1 MKRMAKTII
10 DYNATVVTPIAN
22 GVNIPVPTT
31 PAGVSIATT
40 SVYIDPANPASATN
54 RVELTATFGYR
65 SIVGEPEIIVRLWRA
80 GTEIYYALAG
90 DAFNGV
96 DEYSLVSLQMI
107 EHAPL
112 GTQNYQ
118 LIVENRNAASTARV
132 IGPITFTAI
141 AIGG

>member
-1 MKRMAKTII
+1 MSKVII
-10 DYNATVVTPIAN
+10 DYNSSVVTPIAN
-22 GVNIPVPTT
+22 GVNIPIPTT

-90 DAFNGV
+90 DAFNGA

-118 LIVENRNAASTARV
+118 LIVENRNPASTARV

>member
-1 MKRMAKTII
+1 MTKVII

-22 GVNIPVPTT
+22 GVNIPIPNT
-31 PAGVSIATT
+31 PAGISIATT

-90 DAFNGV
+90 DAFNAV

-118 LIVENRNAASTARV
+118 LIVENRNPLSTARV

>member
-1 MKRMAKTII
+1 MTKVII

-22 GVNIPVPTT
+22 GVNIPIPTT
-31 PAGVSIATT
+31 PVGVSIATT
-40 SVYIDPANPASATN
+40 SVFIDPANPASSTN
-54 RVELTATFGYR
+54 KVELTATFGYR
-65 SIVGEPEIIVRLWRA
+65 SLTGAPEVIVRLWRA

-90 DAFNGV
+90 DAFDSV
-96 DEYSLVSLQMI
+96 DEFSLVSLQMI

-118 LIVENRNAASTARV
+118 LIVENRNAASTATV

-141 AIGG
+141 AIGD

>member
-1 MKRMAKTII
+1 MTKVII
-10 DYNATVVTPIAN
+10 DYNTTVVTPIAN
-22 GVNIPVPTT
+22 GVAILIPAS

-40 SVYIDPANPASATN
+40 SVFIDPANPASTTN
-54 RVELTATFGYR
+54 RVELNATFGYR
-65 SIVGEPEIIVRLWRA
+65 SISGAPEIIVRLWRA

-90 DAFNGV
+90 DAFDGV

-118 LIVENRNAASTARV
+118 LIVENRNPASTARV

>member
-1 MKRMAKTII
+1 MTKVII

-22 GVNIPVPTT
+22 GVNIPIPAS

-40 SVYIDPANPASATN
+40 SVYIDPANPASLTN
-54 RVELTATFGYR
+54 RVELNATFGYR
-65 SIVGEPEIIVRLWRA
+65 SILGEPEIIVRLWRA

-107 EHAPL
+107 EHASL

>member
-1 MKRMAKTII
+1 MTKVII
-10 DYNATVVTPIAN
+10 DYNASVITPIAN
-22 GVNIPVPTT
+22 GVNIPIPTS

-40 SVYIDPANPASATN
+40 SVNIDPANPASSTN
-54 RVELTATFGYR
+54 KVELNATFGYR
-65 SIVGEPEIIVRLWRA
+65 SISGEPEIIVRLWRA

-90 DAFNGV
+90 DAFDGV

>member
-1 MKRMAKTII
+1 MAKVLL

-22 GVNIPVPTT
+22 GVNIPIPTI
-31 PAGVSIATT
+31 PVGISIATT
-40 SVYIDPANPASATN
+40 SVFINPTDPASFTN
-54 RVELTATFGYR
+54 KVELTATFGYR
-65 SIVGEPEIIVRLWRA
+65 SIVGEPEVIVRLWRA

-90 DAFNGV
+90 DAFNGI
-96 DEYSLVSLQMI
+96 DEFSLVSLQMI
-107 EHAPL
+107 ETAPL

-118 LIVENRNAASTARV
+118 LIVENRNPASSARV

>member
-1 MKRMAKTII
+1 MAKTII

-40 SVYIDPANPASATN
+40 SVYIDPFNPASATN
-54 RVELTATFGYR
+54 RVELSATFGYR
-65 SIVGEPEIIVRLWRA
+65 SVLGEPEIIVRLWRA

-118 LIVENRNAASTARV
+118 LIVENRNPASTANV

>member
-1 MKRMAKTII
+1 MSKVII
-10 DYNATVVTPIAN
+10 DYNSTVVTPIAN
-22 GVNIPVPTT
+22 GVNILIPNTPV
-31 PAGVSIATT
+31 GVSIATT

-65 SIVGEPEIIVRLWRA
+65 SIVGEPEVIVRLWRA

-118 LIVENRNAASTARV
+118 LIVENRNPASTARV